1 MIRFVSSKDL
11 KKAYEKFIKI
21 EGECDIQFEELVAKM
36 PYGSD
41 NLLVYIV
48 QNYANII
55 EINKDMSVVKQLKK
69 HEIDL
74 EEYATYTTFYK
85 DYNSEDKY
93 NIAYDIAETIVKS
106 NINRKGCR
114 DGWSRNY

>member
-21 EGECDIQFEELVAKM
+21 EGECDIQFQELVAKM

-48 QNYANII
+48 QNYA
-55 EINKDMSVVKQLKK
+55 
-69 HEIDL
+69 
-74 EEYATYTTFYK
+74 TYTTFYK

-93 NIAYDIAETIVKS
+93 NITLPFYLNKFLI
-106 NINRKGCR
+106 CFF
-114 DGWSRNY
+114 